1 LLEQAVNT
9 DGRAGALS
17 VGHLVTRNPRGH
29 REGAGDGWGMHLP
42 EEPPDRQGLGLQ
54 RLQAGVQ
61 LNDRGHGAGGG
72 MRPGGGKREET
83 RGRGGSFRRD

>member
-1 LLEQAVNT
+1 
-9 DGRAGALS
+9 
-17 VGHLVTRNPRGH
+17 
-29 REGAGDGWGMHLP
+29 MHLP

>member
-9 DGRAGALS
+9 NGRAGALS

-29 REGAGDGWGMHLP
+29 REGA
-42 EEPPDRQGLGLQ
+42 RTTAVGLQ